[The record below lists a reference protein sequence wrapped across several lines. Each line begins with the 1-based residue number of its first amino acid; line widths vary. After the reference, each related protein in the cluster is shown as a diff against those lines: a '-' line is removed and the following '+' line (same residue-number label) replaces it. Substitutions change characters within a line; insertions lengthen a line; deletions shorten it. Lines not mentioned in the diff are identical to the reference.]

1 MKPKMGLFNGHK
13 HNLWIIAAVLA
24 VFSSTALLAQT
35 KERKEIKDTTNVAER
50 SDTLGEVVVSSL
62 RINRKLMETPAP
74 MAIASYFDY
83 KKFSYRTASDAL
95 NSEPGI
101 SAGGDGIW
109 ARNINVRGL
118 GESRLVTLVDG
129 NRVETATDL
138 TASMS
143 MVDVNDIER
152 IEVIK
157 GAQSALYGSGAMG
170 GIVNIITKE
179 GHFSQNPYFSGNL
192 ISGYSSVNK
201 YFSNYLNLNSGAKKW
216 YLKLAGTFG
225 RADDI
230 KTPDGTLKNS
240 QFTTSNFSARLGIKP
255 FSNHILKVQYQR
267 NWSYDVGI
275 PGGDAFPGPA
285 TATYKNIGRT
295 LLDASY
301 EITKLSE
308 KFAALK
314 ISYFHQYIVR
324 DVEMRPNTITN
335 VTLPNKN
342 VQQTIP
348 ELVAPNARHNIN
360 GAQIQTNWNLSDNNT
375 LIAGADLW
383 GRRVTSD
390 RTKNVTVNIINPAG
404 KVVKTNKV
412 ERGETPIPTATST
425 TAGVY
430 VNDEMHLIDNRMTV
444 TIGGRVD
451 KIWVKNDV
459 CYDVDYII
467 MNGVRNDK
475 PANQRVTFEK
485 NNVNDISWSAN
496 VGVLY
501 KLSGNVDAVLNL
513 ARSYRAP
520 SIEERY
526 KYIDL
531 GNYVRLGNPNLKAE
545 KGYSGDMGIRVWGKR
560 LNVQASI
567 FANRITDMVVE
578 NKGEFI
584 YRVAETNKLDTIPA
598 LINANISKALLYG
611 FDFKIDY
618 NVIDNLSLSLA
629 SSYVIGRD
637 TEEKK
642 YLLMIPPFK
651 AFVGASYSYPSI
663 GTISMYLY
671 TAAKQAKVAEGE
683 IKTGG
688 YCKLDLSLAS
698 ARMNLGR
705 CGLQLFAG
713 IDNITN
719 RSYSNH
725 ISTNRG
731 SISIEPGRNFYIR
744 ASFTF

>member
-1 MKPKMGLFNGHK
+1 MKLKMKLFNNSTK
-13 HNLWIIAAVLA
+13 RVWFV
-24 VFSSTALLAQT
+24 TALLAVISSTTSFAQT
-35 KERKEIKDTTNVAER
+35 NERKEIEESAKAER
-50 SDTLGEVVVSSL
+50 NEKLGEVVVSSL

-74 MAIASYFDY
+74 MAIATSYDY

-95 NSEPGI
+95 NLEPGI
-101 SAGGDGIW
+101 SAGGDGVW

-138 TASMS
+138 TASLS
-143 MVDVNDIER
+143 MVDVNDIDH

-157 GAQSALYGSGAMG
+157 GAQSVLYGSGAMG

-201 YFSNYLNLNSGAKKW
+201 YFSNYLTLNSGAKRW

-230 KTPDGTLKNS
+230 KTPEGTLKNS
-240 QFTTSNFSARLGIKP
+240 QFTTSNFSARLGVKP
-255 FSNHILKVQYQR
+255 FANHLLKVQYQR
-267 NWSYDVGI
+267 NYSYDVGI
-275 PGGDAFPGPA
+275 PGGSAFPGPA

-301 EITKLSE
+301 EISKLTE

-314 ISYFHQYIVR
+314 ISYFHQYIVK
-324 DVEMRPNTITN
+324 DVEMRPNTVTN
-335 VTLPNKN
+335 TTLANGN
-342 VQQTIP
+342 IQQTIP
-348 ELVAPNARHNIN
+348 ELVTPNAQHNIN
-360 GAQIQTNWNLSDNNT
+360 GAQIQTNWIFSDNNS
-375 LIAGADLW
+375 LIAGADIW

-390 RTKNVTVNIINPAG
+390 RTKYVTVNVINPDG
-404 KVVKTNKV
+404 KILKTNNI
-412 ERGETPIPTATST
+412 ERGETPIPTASSTST
-425 TAGVY
+425 GFY
-430 VNDEMHLIDNRMTV
+430 VNDDLHLLNNKMTIS
-444 TIGGRVD
+444 IGGRVD
-451 KIWVKNDV
+451 KIWVKNEE

-485 NNVNDISWSAN
+485 NNLNDLSWSAN
-496 VGVLY
+496 IGVLY
-501 KLSGNVDAVLNL
+501 KLTGNVDAELNI

-531 GNYVRLGNPNLKAE
+531 GNYVRLGNPDLKAE
-545 KGYSGDMGIRVWGKR
+545 NGYSGDMGIRIWGKR
-560 LNVQASI
+560 LTIQASI
-567 FANRITDMVVE
+567 FANRITNMVGE
-578 NKGEFI
+578 DKGEYI
-584 YRVAETNKLDTIPA
+584 YRVTETNKQETLPA
-598 LINANISKALLYG
+598 LIYANISKALLYG
-611 FDFKIDY
+611 FDFKVDY
-618 NVIDNLSLSLA
+618 HVIDNLSLSFA

-637 TEEKK
+637 TKK
-642 YLLMIPPFK
+642 RENLPMIPPFK
-651 AFVGASYSYPSI
+651 AIVGASYSCPNI
-663 GTISMYLY
+663 GSLSMSLY

-688 YCKLDLSLAS
+688 YCKLDLSIAT
-698 ARMNLGR
+698 ANMRFGK
-705 CGLQLFAG
+705 CGVQLFTG

-731 SISIEPGRNFYIR
+731 SISVEPGRNFYVR